1 MSQIFGSYLQR
12 LRRTCHDPECGGSL
26 SQERF
31 AELISMHNR
40 RSGFPTPSTV
50 SNWECGRSQPHYHD
64 RETLCA
70 LVTVFL
76 KYGGVNTLEE
86 MNTFLAAGGYAALS
100 EAELTLLEMQ
110 VGQGV
115 RSANDG
121 ESVAQSSSREGCA
134 KEPEQAE
141 AILILVR
148 HQAVEPISQ
157 KAVLTSL
164 PAVYAHYQ
172 LIDFEIEQ
180 CDLVC
185 GNRLIDP
192 RAAAQRQAESAQ
204 HIAALQQRYPL
215 AEIVYCGSAH
225 IPMHFLAGF
234 QLAHR
239 GPITVLEFDRY
250 QRTWDQLQRHE
261 DVSNLSVSGVPQRI
275 QRSAG
280 PVVVRVSIAHLVT
293 TDVVA
298 EVIPSPGASIHI
310 FVKRPKV
317 DVITNEHQ
325 IREYG
330 RIFRQTMDIIHE
342 RMPNASGI
350 HIFFA
355 GPAALAFY
363 CGQLISKTIHPRVVV
378 YNFTGHDVPRYSWG
392 IDLTRAVTAPDFLV
406 EPVAVSGDG
415 RCSP

>member
-1 MSQIFGSYLQR
+1 
-12 LRRTCHDPECGGSL
+12 
-26 SQERF
+26 
-31 AELISMHNR
+31 
-40 RSGFPTPSTV
+40 
-50 SNWECGRSQPHYHD
+50 
-64 RETLCA
+64 
-70 LVTVFL
+70 
-76 KYGGVNTLEE
+76 
-86 MNTFLAAGGYAALS
+86 
-100 EAELTLLEMQ
+100 
-110 VGQGV
+110 
-115 RSANDG
+115 
-121 ESVAQSSSREGCA
+121 
-134 KEPEQAE
+134 
-141 AILILVR
+141 
-148 HQAVEPISQ
+148 
-157 KAVLTSL
+157 
-164 PAVYAHYQ
+164 
-172 LIDFEIEQ
+172 
-180 CDLVC
+180 
-185 GNRLIDP
+185 
-192 RAAAQRQAESAQ
+192 
-204 HIAALQQRYPL
+204 
-215 AEIVYCGSAH
+215 
-225 IPMHFLAGF
+225 MHFLAGF